1 MHWQCFCLQSF
12 SVSEPPCPLLTIFMQ
27 VLTALMMNGSMVSR
41 DCSAI
46 GCLTELCPGGD
57 IPPTPEGRC
66 CPSALLCPRANCDTV
81 RWGRNRF
88 CVMCIFNVSGYFV
101 DAAMRDVRTGQW
113 RQCPRAIAAQ
123 TRSSVLTPWR
133 RRVWTPSVSPA
144 SAPMVT
150 WPLSAP
156 EPAVLTPPSAPG
168 TAAVTT

>member
-1 MHWQCFCLQSF
+1 
-12 SVSEPPCPLLTIFMQ
+12 MQ
-27 VLTALMMNGSMVSR
+27 VLTALMLNGSMVTR

-81 RWGRNRF
+81 RLGEIDLCDAF
-88 CVMCIFNVSGYFV
+88 SMFLDIV
-101 DAAMRDVRTGQW
+101 DVVMRDVRTGQW
-113 RQCPRAIAAQ
+113 RQCPRASAVQ

-133 RRVWTPSVSPA
+133 RRVWTQSVSPA

-168 TAAVTT
+168 TGAVTT